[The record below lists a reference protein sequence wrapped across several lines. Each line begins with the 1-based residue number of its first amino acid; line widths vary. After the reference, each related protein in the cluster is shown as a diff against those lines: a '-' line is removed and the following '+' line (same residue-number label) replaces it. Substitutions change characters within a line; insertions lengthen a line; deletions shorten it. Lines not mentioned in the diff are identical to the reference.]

1 MLPNNALERA
11 VRDKSTGETACVFA
25 AHAHATRR
33 TGRQPAAQR
42 RR

>member
-1 MLPNNALERA
+1 MRSNNALERA
-11 VRDKSTGETACVFA
+11 VRDKSKGETACAFA

-33 TGRQPAAQR
+33 SSRRPAAQR